1 MKATMR
7 RKMSIRVCIV
17 EDDAGLRESISS
29 FIDDTA
35 GFECLG
41 AFRTGE
47 EAVVGIPTL
56 QPAVV
61 LMDINLPGMNGIE
74 CVRQL
79 KEIRPELQVMMLTV
93 YENSDRIFE
102 ALAAGACGYLLKNT
116 PPEKL
121 LEAIEDVRNGGS
133 PMSSHIAR
141 KVVLAFQPV
150 ARIRPLI
157 EHLAPREQQVLELVL
172 AGKLNKVI
180 ADELQVSMRTV
191 EVHRANLF
199 EKMGVRTAVELAQ
212 LLAGKR

>member
-79 KEIRPELQVMMLTV
+79 
-93 YENSDRIFE
+93 
-102 ALAAGACGYLLKNT
+102 
-116 PPEKL
+116 
-121 LEAIEDVRNGGS
+121 
-133 PMSSHIAR
+133 
-141 KVVLAFQPV
+141 
-150 ARIRPLI
+150 
-157 EHLAPREQQVLELVL
+157 
-172 AGKLNKVI
+172 
-180 ADELQVSMRTV
+180 
-191 EVHRANLF
+191 
-199 EKMGVRTAVELAQ
+199 
-212 LLAGKR
+212 